1 MHNTSSHHPL
11 ISCLMIDVCLGIGVH
26 AVVGAV
32 VANSSDRA
40 GTLVT
45 IWTIMTSPAHGHDKA
60 ADVKQVVTWQGV
72 DVGKQIVKVH
82 SENCT

>member
-1 MHNTSSHHPL
+1 MNNTSSHHPL
-11 ISCLMIDVCLGIGVH
+11 ISSLMIDICLGIGVH
-26 AVVGAV
+26 AVVGVV
-32 VANSSDRA
+32 VANSSDIA
-40 GTLVT
+40 GTLLT
-45 IWTIMTSPAHGHDKA
+45 ILIIMTRPAHGHDKA

>member
-40 GTLVT
+40 GTLLAT
-45 IWTIMTSPAHGHDKA
+45 LIIMTRPAYGHDKA

>member
-1 MHNTSSHHPL
+1 
-11 ISCLMIDVCLGIGVH
+11 MIDICLEIGVH
-26 AVVGAV
+26 AVVGVV
-32 VANSSDRA
+32 VANSSARA
-40 GTLVT
+40 RTLLALL
-45 IWTIMTSPAHGHDKA
+45 IIITSPAHGHDKA

>member
-11 ISCLMIDVCLGIGVH
+11 ISSLMIDICLEIGVH
-26 AVVGAV
+26 AVVGVV
-32 VANSSDRA
+32 VANRSA
-40 GTLVT
+40 
-45 IWTIMTSPAHGHDKA
+45 IWIMMTRPAYSHDKA

-72 DVGKQIVKVH
+72 DVGKQIIKVH